1 MVEAMPDL
9 MMGLKA
15 IATAILG
22 GIAHGMTRA
31 LLSKAR
37 RGRDGTDGAKARAH
51 MRHAGEGMRPGAE
64 NALPATGIAPASSTG
79 AGQKPRGGGAVR
91 KGAAPSGRGAGR
103 GLSLLANLSFSLQSR
118 ACSTS
123 ARLDV
128 AFGIDPDRAAGRHG

>member
-1 MVEAMPDL
+1 MPDI
-9 MMGLKA
+9 MTGLGA
-15 IATAILG
+15 LATAILWK
-22 GIAHGMTRA
+22 IVQHMTRA
-31 LLSKAR
+31 LLSKTR
-37 RGRDGTDGAKARAH
+37 RRRDETDGAKARAH

-79 AGQKPRGGGAVR
+79 AGQKPRGGRAAR
-91 KGAAPSGRGAGR
+91 RDAAPSGHGAGR